1 VADRIGNK
9 MSIAGQLG
17 GYYFNA
23 FTIKNWT
30 FQVEANMVPQGFY
43 ANQNSKLSYSNDQI
57 ALAHPKG
64 NNFAELIVR
73 TNYEW
78 KRIYAEFTGIYY
90 HNIQKSDLGALGSNS
105 IITQITPI
113 PTPDMRMYAMHY
125 EKLEI
130 GWRFNR
136 KYNGMIY
143 MSVVNRA
150 STDGTTQ
157 RFIMAGLRTS
167 IFNQYFDF

>member
-1 VADRIGNK
+1 
-9 MSIAGQLG
+9 
-17 GYYFNA
+17 
-23 FTIKNWT
+23 
-30 FQVEANMVPQGFY
+30 
-43 ANQNSKLSYSNDQI
+43 
-57 ALAHPKG
+57 
-64 NNFAELIVR
+64 
-73 TNYEW
+73 
-78 KRIYAEFTGIYY
+78 
-90 HNIQKSDLGALGSNS
+90 
-105 IITQITPI
+105 
-113 PTPDMRMYAMHY
+113 MRMYAMHY